1 MSPENLVKK
10 LYELQDADYQR
21 FHAKL
26 LPAIDNIIGVRVPL
40 LREIAKDIVKDHSV
54 ASEIVKSEINIHELT
69 MIQSFIIA
77 TMKCPDDVKVK
88 MVDNFVPKIYSWAI
102 CDCFV
107 NSIKDAKK
115 KPELYLPVVR
125 KYIGSPNEY
134 EERFSAV
141 MLLTHY
147 VIEDYIHHTLELL
160 AEIKGDSYYTKM
172 AVAWAYSMCL
182 VKFPEETFEFLK
194 ATELDEWTIKKTV
207 QKTKESFRC
216 TSELKE
222 KIKELL

>member
-1 MSPENLVKK
+1 MSPKNLVKR
-10 LYELQDADYQR
+10 LYELQDADYKQ

-40 LREIAKDIVKDHSV
+40 LREIAKTIIKDPAAAH
-54 ASEIVKSEINIHELT
+54 EIVESKINIHEFT
-69 MIQSFIIA
+69 MIQSFIVA
-77 TMKCPDDVKVK
+77 TIKCPSDIKVQ
-88 MVDNFVPKIYSWAI
+88 MVAKFVPQIYSWAI

-107 NSIKDAKK
+107 NSIKDTKK
-115 KPELYLPVVR
+115 NPELYLPVI
-125 KYIGSPNEY
+125 KQYIGSNNEY

-147 VIEDYIHHTLELL
+147 VTNDYIHQTLDLL
-160 AEIKGDSYYTKM
+160 AEIKCDSYYTKM
-172 AVAWAYSMCL
+172 AVAWAYSVCL
-182 VKFPEETFEFLK
+182 VKFPNETFEFLQAIK
-194 ATELDEWTIKKTV
+194 LDEWTIKKTV

-222 KIKELL
+222 KIKQLL